1 MDEHDTIYKL
11 LFAHDRMIQD
21 LLVGFLPDKW
31 VAALDLES
39 LEKMN
44 GSYVTDDLRGRHG
57 DAVWR
62 IRWGE
67 EWLYV
72 YLLLEFQSSV
82 DRFMALRIMV
92 YTGLLH
98 QDLIRRGELGVDCQW
113 CSITASAAGGRPL
126 TCELWS
132 NHRRTGWNAFSPIR
146 RSY

>member
-1 MDEHDTIYKL
+1 
-11 LFAHDRMIQD
+11 
-21 LLVGFLPDKW
+21 
-31 VAALDLES
+31 
-39 LEKMN
+39 
-44 GSYVTDDLRGRHG
+44 GRHG

-98 QDLIRRGELGVDCQW
+98 Q
-113 CSITASAAGGRPL
+113 
-126 TCELWS
+126 
-132 NHRRTGWNAFSPIR
+132 
-146 RSY
+146 

>member
-1 MDEHDTIYKL
+1 MLI
-11 LFAHDRMIQD
+11 
-21 LLVGFLPDKW
+21 GFLPAEW

-67 EWLYV
+67 DWLYV

-98 QDLIRRGELGVDCQW
+98 QDLIQPRWPR
-113 CSITASAAGGRPL
+113 CSG
-126 TCELWS
+126 WS
-132 NHRRTGWNAFSPIR
+132 TTGLPTRWPVFFNFW
-146 RSY
+146 